1 MPVYRAKFRREVTF
15 SFDFEVEEDMDPNE
29 YAFDYAHDIIPYDGE
44 DERDVLLELELVT
57 E

>member
-1 MPVYRAKFRREVTF
+1 VPVYRAKFRREVTF